1 MRHINESVSERE
13 LMRKR
18 KRKGEGEKG
27 RGSEGVGGGRYETAV
42 CTLRWRQKVIQ
53 MWIYVHQFSNER
65 KIIKKTERPTT
76 GDEESCR
83 IDIFEW
89 SK

>member
-27 RGSEGVGGGRYETAV
+27 RGSEGVGGGEVRNCSLYFAV
-42 CTLRWRQKVIQ
+42 ATKSDTNVDLYPPIL
-53 MWIYVHQFSNER
+53 ER
-65 KIIKKTERPTT
+65 
-76 GDEESCR
+76 EENYKE
-83 IDIFEW
+83 D
-89 SK
+89 